1 MAREL
6 FPGHRQYLSE
16 VSGGRLRGRRV
27 IIFFAALTLA
37 ALAVAPGRA
46 PARAQE
52 APATLSFAPIP
63 SPLAAGEQA
72 TYVLGIAGAQRLF
85 GADIEITFDPA
96 VVSVVDADPA
106 KEGVQATILP
116 FLDPGFVVFNVAD
129 NAAGKVRLTYT
140 QVAPKP
146 AANGNGGLI
155 SLQLKATG
163 GGDPKLRVS
172 AALLAREDGS
182 PQPVTLPST
191 GATPVAPSRSPAPNP
206 TEIPAPTRAAGATAA
221 ATAAV
226 SGTAG
231 ATNTVLVIVPSGP
244 GATPDD
250 DSSTNW
256 TLPLVLG
263 GVVVAAVAAVVVG
276 RRYLKRN
283 GETE

>member
-1 MAREL
+1 M
-6 FPGHRQYLSE
+6 PGRTHVAL
-16 VSGGRLRGRRV
+16 
-27 IIFFAALTLA
+27 LTLA
-37 ALAVAPGRA
+37 AVAVGVFAFARLASLS
-46 PARAQE
+46 RAQE
-52 APATLSFAPIP
+52 TSATLAFAP
-63 SPLAAGEQA
+63 SPAALPAGQQA

-85 GADIEITFDPA
+85 GADLEVSFDPA
-96 VVSVVDADPA
+96 VVSIVDADPA
-106 KEGVQATILP
+106 KDGIQVTILP

-129 NAAGKVRLTYT
+129 NSVGRIRVTYT
-140 QVAPKP
+140 QVAPKL

-155 SLQLKATG
+155 SIDLKATA

-191 GATPVAPSRSPAPNP
+191 GTTPVVPSSSPAPNP
-206 TEIPAPTRAAGATAA
+206 TEIPTPTRTATSLAGGTAA
-221 ATAAV
+221 ATVTPA
-226 SGTAG
+226 
-231 ATNTVLVIVPSGP
+231 IIPPSPGP
-244 GATPDD
+244 EPGD

-263 GVVVAAVAAVVVG
+263 GVAVVAIAAAVVVG